1 MPVRHVDGHLL
12 RKVRRAADLT
22 QGEIADRLGVSVP
35 AVVGWESGKS
45 VPDGE
50 KLPALAQALG
60 ADLDELFPRH
70 LPPDLADLRCD
81 AGYSQYQTA
90 AITGTRSA
98 GPVAN
103 AERGRRRLSE
113 KFLPLLAQA
122 YGVGVAELLA
132 AEERSFSPGGPAA
145 ADGPVRAAVPAPAP
159 GPESGAGPADPPAG
173 LPGTLAEKLAHL
185 LAETY
190 TAPHPTDAEIAERGN
205 AKAGAGVL
213 SEDLVRGL
221 RTGEVEAASEEVL
234 DALAAALAVPPLFFR
249 SDDAEVH
256 RIISGMRLVRGG
268 LAGIAARG
276 GDDGLPPELLD
287 FIGGVVDGM
296 RPGPP
301 LPDRAGRDLH
311 GTR

>member
-22 QGEIADRLGVSVP
+22 QGEVADRVGVSVP

-45 VPDGE
+45 LPDGE

-60 ADLDELFPRH
+60 ADLDELFPRL

-122 YGVGVAELLA
+122 YGVSVEALLA
-132 AEERSFSPGGPAA
+132 AEERSF
-145 ADGPVRAAVPAPAP
+145 APAP
-159 GPESGAGPADPPAG
+159 PDAAGAPVRVSRPEPEPGAGAGERRAG
-173 LPGTLAEKLAHL
+173 LPGTLSEKLTHL

-190 TAPHPTDAEIAERGN
+190 TAPHPSDAVIAARGN
-205 AKAGAGVL
+205 AKAGRAVL

-276 GDDGLPPELLD
+276 GDDGLPAELLD

-296 RPGPP
+296 RP
-301 LPDRAGRDLH
+301 R
-311 GTR
+311 

>member
-22 QGEIADRLGVSVP
+22 QADIAERLGVSVP

-60 ADLDELFPRH
+60 MDLDELFPRL

-103 AERGRRRLSE
+103 AERGRRRLAE
-113 KFLPLLAQA
+113 KFLPTLADA
-122 YGVGVAELLA
+122 YGVSVEELLA
-132 AEERSFSPGGPAA
+132 AQERSFHPDPRT
-145 ADGPVRAAVPAPAP
+145 PPAAVPIGRTEQQTPGDEAAPKGTP
-159 GPESGAGPADPPAG
+159 R
-173 LPGTLAEKLAHL
+173 LPVTIAEKITHL
-185 LAETY
+185 LEETY
-190 TAPHPTDAEIAERGN
+190 TAPHPTDAQIARLGN
-205 AKAGAGVL
+205 TKVGSAVL
-213 SEDLVRGL
+213 SEDLVRAL
-221 RTGEVEAASEEVL
+221 RTGEVEAVPGEVL

-249 SDDAEVH
+249 SNDAEVH
-256 RIISGMRLVRGG
+256 RIVSGMRLVRGG
-268 LAGIAARG
+268 LAGLAARG
-276 GDDGLPPELLD
+276 GGEALPAELLE

-296 RPGPP
+296 RPK
-301 LPDRAGRDLH
+301 
-311 GTR
+311 

>member
-1 MPVRHVDGHLL
+1 MPVRHFDGQLL

-22 QGEIADRLGVSVP
+22 QGDIAERLGVSVP

-45 VPDGE
+45 APDGE
-50 KLPALAQALG
+50 KLPALARALG
-60 ADLDELFPRH
+60 MRLDELFPRV

-103 AERGRRRLSE
+103 AERGRRRLAE
-113 KFLPLLAQA
+113 RFLPLLAQA
-122 YGVGVAELLA
+122 YGVGVPELLA
-132 AEERSFSPGGPAA
+132 AQERSFRPGPDGTPPT
-145 ADGPVRAAVPAPAP
+145 DGPGRTSEPASDAVPTAPA
-159 GPESGAGPADPPAG
+159 D
-173 LPGTLAEKLAHL
+173 LPRTLEEKIAHL
-185 LAETY
+185 LEATY
-190 TAPHPTDAEIAERGN
+190 TAPHPTDAQIAERGN
-205 AKAGAGVL
+205 ATVNAQVL
-213 SEDLVRGL
+213 SEGLVRGL
-221 RTGEVEAASEEVL
+221 RTGEVRVVSDEVL

-256 RIISGMRLVRGG
+256 RIISGMRLVSGG

-276 GDDGLPPELLD
+276 GADGLPAELLD

-296 RPGPP
+296 RPK
-301 LPDRAGRDLH
+301 
-311 GTR
+311 

>member
-22 QGEIADRLGVSVP
+22 QGEVADRLGVTVP

-45 VPDGE
+45 LPDGE

-60 ADLDELFPRH
+60 ADLDELFPRS

-122 YGVGVAELLA
+122 YGVSVEELLA
-132 AEERSFSPGGPAA
+132 AEERSFDPAPSDGAA
-145 ADGPVRAAVPAPAP
+145 APVREPE
-159 GPESGAGPADPPAG
+159 PESGVARGEPRAG
-173 LPGTLAEKLAHL
+173 LPGTLSEKLAHL

-190 TAPHPTDAEIAERGN
+190 TAPHPTDARIAEHGN
-205 AKAGAGVL
+205 AKAGGAVL

-221 RTGEVEAASEEVL
+221 RTGEVTEASEEVL

-276 GDDGLPPELLD
+276 GDDGLPAELLD

-296 RPGPP
+296 RP
-301 LPDRAGRDLH
+301 R
-311 GTR
+311 

>member
-22 QGEIADRLGVSVP
+22 QGEVADRVGVSVP

-45 VPDGE
+45 LPDGE

-60 ADLDELFPRH
+60 ADLDELFPRL

-113 KFLPLLAQA
+113 KFLPLLARA
-122 YGVGVAELLA
+122 YGVSVEALLA
-132 AEERSFSPGGPAA
+132 AEERSFTPAPPDA
-145 ADGPVRAAVPAPAP
+145 ADAPVRVSRPEP
-159 GPESGAGPADPPAG
+159 GPESGAGPAERRAG
-173 LPGTLAEKLAHL
+173 LPGTLSEKLAHL

-190 TAPHPTDAEIAERGN
+190 TAPHPGDAVIAARGN
-205 AKAGAGVL
+205 AKAGSAVL

-221 RTGEVEAASEEVL
+221 RTGEVESASEEVL

-276 GDDGLPPELLD
+276 GDDGLPAELLD

-296 RPGPP
+296 RP
-301 LPDRAGRDLH
+301 R
-311 GTR
+311 

>member
-1 MPVRHVDGHLL
+1 MPVRQFDGHLM
-12 RKVRRAADLT
+12 RRVRRAADLT
-22 QGEIADRLGVSVP
+22 QGAVAERLGVSVP

-60 ADLDELFPRH
+60 MDLDELFPRR

-103 AERGRRRLSE
+103 AERGRRPLSDS
-113 KFLPLLAQA
+113 FLPLLAQA
-122 YGVGVAELLA
+122 YGVSVPDLLA
-132 AEERSFSPGGPAA
+132 AQERSFNPRPDAQSSGAYDRRHEPSSE
-145 ADGPVRAAVPAPAP
+145 PAPPPPPTAQT
-159 GPESGAGPADPPAG
+159 APAD
-173 LPGTLAEKLAHL
+173 LPRTLAQKITHL
-185 LAETY
+185 LEETY
-190 TAPHPTDAEIAERGN
+190 TARHPTDAQIAEHGN
-205 AKAGAGVL
+205 AQINAEVL
-213 SEDLVRGL
+213 SEGLVRSL
-221 RTGEVEAASEEVL
+221 RTGSVDTAPDDVL

-276 GDDGLPPELLD
+276 GSEELPAELLD

-296 RPGPP
+296 RP
-301 LPDRAGRDLH
+301 R
-311 GTR
+311 

>member
-1 MPVRHVDGHLL
+1 MPVRHVDGNLL

-22 QGEIADRLGVSVP
+22 QGEVADRLGVTVP

-45 VPDGE
+45 LPDGE

-60 ADLDELFPRH
+60 ADLDELFPRS

-122 YGVGVAELLA
+122 YGVSVEALLA
-132 AEERSFSPGGPAA
+132 AEERSFSPAPPDA
-145 ADGPVRAAVPAPAP
+145 ADAPVREPRPEVAP
-159 GPESGAGPADPPAG
+159 GEPRPGS
-173 LPGTLAEKLAHL
+173 PGTLSEKLAHL

-190 TAPHPTDAEIAERGN
+190 TAPHPSDAVIAARGN
-205 AKAGAGVL
+205 AKVGSAVL
-213 SEDLVRGL
+213 SEELVRGL
-221 RTGEVEAASEEVL
+221 RTGEVEAASDEVL

-276 GDDGLPPELLD
+276 GGDGLPAELLD

-296 RPGPP
+296 RP
-301 LPDRAGRDLH
+301 R
-311 GTR
+311 

>member
-22 QGEIADRLGVSVP
+22 QGEVADRLGVTVP
-35 AVVGWESGKS
+35 AVVGWENGKS
-45 VPDGE
+45 LPDGE

-60 ADLDELFPRH
+60 ADLDELFPRP

-122 YGVGVAELLA
+122 YGVDVEELLA
-132 AEERSFSPGGPAA
+132 AEERSFSPAPPDAA
-145 ADGPVRAAVPAPAP
+145 APVRVAEPEPGAAPAEP
-159 GPESGAGPADPPAG
+159 RAG
-173 LPGTLAEKLAHL
+173 LPGTLSEKLAHL

-190 TAPHPTDAEIAERGN
+190 TAPHPTDAQIAAHGN
-205 AKAGAGVL
+205 AKAGAAVL

-276 GDDGLPPELLD
+276 GDDGLPAELLD

-296 RPGPP
+296 RP
-301 LPDRAGRDLH
+301 R
-311 GTR
+311 